1 MLGIKPGAAGC
12 LASMLPLCYAAPQIY
27 IESLALIRFLL
38 VKARLILFT
47 LWHLIAKI
55 TLKIVKLQN
64 LAYGRSSK
72 PPRKPIATLVNVSYQ
87 RNSESMVLER

>member
-38 VKARLILFT
+38 AKARLILLT

-55 TLKIVKLQN
+55 TQGVEN
-64 LAYGRSSK
+64 LAKYEISHE
-72 PPRKPIATLVNVSYQ
+72 ILLMT
-87 RNSESMVLER
+87 